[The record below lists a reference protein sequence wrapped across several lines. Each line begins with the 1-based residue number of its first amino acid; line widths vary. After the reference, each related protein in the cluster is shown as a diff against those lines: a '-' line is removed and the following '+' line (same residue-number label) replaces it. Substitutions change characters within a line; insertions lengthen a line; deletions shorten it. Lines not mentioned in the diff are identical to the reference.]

1 MKVLVT
7 GGAGYIGSHFCKEL
21 SRINQ
26 PHAVLDSLE
35 RGHIEAVRWGKLYQG
50 NLLDTAF
57 LDRTMAEYKPDV
69 VVHFA
74 AFALVGESVADPK
87 LYHRNNVIGTRNL
100 LHAMSIHRVKQI
112 VFSSS
117 CAVYGIPRVTGKLN
131 EDHPFG
137 PISPYGETKAQM
149 EQELFG
155 ANARSVSLRYFNAA
169 GADKEGEIGEAH
181 EPETHAL
188 PLMLEAAKG
197 KGTFKIFGDD
207 YATPDGTAIRDYVH
221 VTDIA
226 RAHIQAIEY
235 LQKGGKTTAINLGTG
250 QGVSVKELIDAA
262 EKIIGKKIPAEL
274 APRRAGDPPMLVA
287 KAELAAKILGWKPTK
302 SSLDTII
309 QTAWKWHLNK
319 RY

>member
-1 MKVLVT
+1 MRILVT

-35 RGHIEAVRWGKLYQG
+35 RGHIEAVKWGTLYQG
-50 NLLDTAF
+50 NLLDAAF
-57 LDRTMAEYKPDV
+57 LDRVMAEVKPDV

-74 AFALVGESVADPK
+74 AFALVGESVADPA
-87 LYHRNNVIGTRNL
+87 LYYRNNVIGTRNL
-100 LHAMSIHRVKQI
+100 LHAMGIHRCKQI

-117 CAVYGIPRVTGKLN
+117 CAVYGVPKGKLV

-137 PISPYGETKAQM
+137 PINPYGETKAQM
-149 EQELFG
+149 EQELFS

-169 GADKEGEIGEAH
+169 GADKDGEIGEAH

-188 PLMLEAAKG
+188 PLMLEAIKG
-197 KGTFKIFGDD
+197 NGTFKVFGDD
-207 YATPDGTAIRDYVH
+207 YTTQDGTAIRDYVH
-221 VTDIA
+221 VSDIA

-235 LQKGGKTTAINLGTG
+235 LQKGGATTAINLGTG
-250 QGVSVKELIDAA
+250 QGVSVKELLAA
-262 EKIIGKKIPAEL
+262 TEKTIGKKVPAEI

-287 KAELAAKILGWKPTK
+287 DASLAAKILGWKPTE
-302 SSLDTII
+302 SSLENIVK
-309 QTAWKWHLNK
+309 TAWKWHNK
-319 RY
+319 